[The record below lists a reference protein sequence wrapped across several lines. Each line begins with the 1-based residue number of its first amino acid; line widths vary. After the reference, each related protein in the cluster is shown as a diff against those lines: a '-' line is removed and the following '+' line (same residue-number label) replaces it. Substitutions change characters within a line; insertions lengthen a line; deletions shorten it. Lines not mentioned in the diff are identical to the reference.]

1 MDDLFSM
8 TRVADPDSALP
19 VKRIPDHGRALR
31 RAQGMTSIR
40 PPLSAPLDIAVEE
53 PRI

>member
-19 VKRIPDHGRALR
+19 VKRRSRSQDERSGAR
-31 RAQGMTSIR
+31 R
-40 PPLSAPLDIAVEE
+40 E
-53 PRI
+53 